1 MIHKISIIKL
11 LLFFSL
17 FILSYEQFQQQCTL
31 GKNCPFN
38 QGICVSNFCRCYE
51 GYVTLNDVSLP
62 PEKQIYCN
70 YQQKSQYT
78 PIILEIFLPCIGHF
92 VVGNYWIGLLK
103 FSLILSFI
111 LSSLSLYGEIRIP
124 PLLII
129 LFNKLGLSSILS
141 KEDNKKEEEEE
152 PEPRSRFR
160 GRKNSDSDFP
170 LAMEEKVEGEKTD
183 NDNEAPKY
191 KVARQAYDEGEEPE
205 NQEKLIPRPDFIQSD
220 FADLQAPYDSGL
232 ILCNPPYG
240 ERLSDE
246 EQVAELYKKMSSLW
260 NDFPDWNMGIITSNE
275 SFQNNFG
282 HNATSLKPLKS
293 GNLDTCLYIYDR
305 TKPEPQNQKDLTY
318 RKSYKKQD

>member
-1 MIHKISIIKL
+1 MIHKISSIIKL
-11 LLFFSL
+11 LSFFSL

-183 NDNEAPKY
+183 NDNEVPKY

-205 NQEKLIPRPDFIQSD
+205 NQEKLIPKEKKEIKEKKNEKEVNENNGEENEKVKIIFELTGILASLMY
-220 FADLQAPYDSGL
+220 FMDLF
-232 ILCNPPYG
+232 
-240 ERLSDE
+240 
-246 EQVAELYKKMSSLW
+246 LYKFKVYTDG
-260 NDFPDWNMGIITSNE
+260 NGV
-275 SFQNNFG
+275 SF
-282 HNATSLKPLKS
+282 
-293 GNLDTCLYIYDR
+293 I
-305 TKPEPQNQKDLTY
+305 
-318 RKSYKKQD
+318 